1 MPAVSQAQRAY
12 LNMKFGHAWVKR
24 HHFDN
29 KGTLPEHV
37 EKKKNAARKA
47 LGYDQARTRSDSRR

>member
-29 KGTLPEHV
+29 KGPLPEHV
-37 EKKKNAARKA
+37 RKGVVKRLKKGKK
-47 LGYDQARTRSDSRR
+47 